1 MYVCVCKLTMSAT
14 CNVSFSVGKSSGK
27 AQYEKARKKYQQVI
41 KKQETLLR
49 VTLYLLLNLAEDL
62 AVELKM
68 RNRGIVP
75 MLLTLLD
82 RKTPELVIM
91 AVTFLKK
98 LSVFVENK
106 DDMVSDVC
114 SVFVSMG
121 GLFSSHSL
129 MHWVVFSSH
138 SLVHLCPSSCLISS
152 RQNTIS

>member
-1 MYVCVCKLTMSAT
+1 MCIPVPVMCELTWCISIG
-14 CNVSFSVGKSSGK
+14 VGKSSSK
-27 AQYEKARKKYQQVI
+27 VQYEKAKKKYQHLM

-68 RNRGIVP
+68 RNRGIIP

-106 DDMVSDVC
+106 EDMVRLSQHSRRD
-114 SVFVSMG
+114 
-121 GLFSSHSL
+121 LSSWSACH
-129 MHWVVFSSH
+129 
-138 SLVHLCPSSCLISS
+138 SSCPTG
-152 RQNTIS
+152 RA